1 MIEGYRTKQIALVN
15 IAVEQAAQIVA
26 YGLIVN
32 LSYTNEGLEEHS
44 RTTIRHLS
52 NLC

>member
-1 MIEGYRTKQIALVN
+1 MIEEYRTKQIALIN

-32 LSYTNEGLEEHS
+32 LSYTNEAWRSIPEPRLG
-44 RTTIRHLS
+44 I
-52 NLC
+52 